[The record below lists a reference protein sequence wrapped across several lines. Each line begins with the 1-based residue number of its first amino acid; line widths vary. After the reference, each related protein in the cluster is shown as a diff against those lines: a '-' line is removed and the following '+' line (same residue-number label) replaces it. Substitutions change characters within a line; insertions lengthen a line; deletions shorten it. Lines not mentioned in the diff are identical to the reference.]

1 MFNDIETRLNF
12 PKKLNGKKNLL
23 NLIKLYTSR
32 NPIKE
37 NNIDIMVTG
46 TLINTSNRII
56 AYNLRNKNTKIKV
69 INISHGHNWIW
80 DEAYNEVPEYEYVDY
95 YLSYGKP
102 RSIPLKIKKNLIY
115 VPKVVGSSCDIIN
128 NIKKNYSNLNIK
140 KKNFI
145 NSKFLYISREYQIN
159 GVLPHMFSDKLYNL
173 WHKIL
178 LEKFK
183 TYDLTIK
190 IHPKA
195 KTSIDKDFFSKKN
208 KIENEAYI
216 NEKIFKK
223 YDIFIFD
230 TITSAFTKVAAT
242 NKPIIFFNLNERKCT
257 KEALKLIKKRT
268 NFFEMKDINRLKS
281 LEKNFKLRKKLNNE
295 FVNNFSLYK
304 KEKRQD
310 TLTNLI
316 DNV

>member
-1 MFNDIETRLNF
+1 M
-12 PKKLNGKKNLL
+12 
-23 NLIKLYTSR
+23 
-32 NPIKE
+32 
-37 NNIDIMVTG
+37 
-46 TLINTSNRII
+46 
-56 AYNLRNKNTKIKV
+56 
-69 INISHGHNWIW
+69 
-80 DEAYNEVPEYEYVDY
+80 PEYEYVDY